1 MNVFNKDIVLVIVV
15 LIILAA
21 VFQSFIAP
29 YPQHAKEYVDF
40 ANVNKAPSAQFL
52 LGTDS
57 YGVGCAEPY
66 RFSVGLVCQA
76 GLGKGVLNHQLRF
89 GPDQIR
95 LIIQSASLFI
105 IDAVRGRERRFF
117 LPDVPFYSSPR
128 NKVVS
133 LEKN

>member
-57 YGVGCAEPY
+57 YGWDVLSRIVFLWAWY
-66 RFSVGLVCQA
+66 ARLV
-76 GLGKGVLNHQLRF
+76 
-89 GPDQIR
+89 
-95 LIIQSASLFI
+95 
-105 IDAVRGRERRFF
+105 
-117 LPDVPFYSSPR
+117 
-128 NKVVS
+128 
-133 LEKN
+133 